1 MQRLLKHPHRRKAS
15 IGLVALGGALLFLAP
30 EAGGWFGGGVLLAGV
45 LLEAWRCTGARRTAI
60 KPPS

>member
-45 LLEAWRCTGARRTAI
+45 LLEGLAVYRGKADGD
-60 KPPS
+60 